1 MKSKKKMNKILFIC
15 TANIFRSRFS
25 EETFNYLAKK
35 NDLDYRAFSA
45 GLKVGEYLTMKMA
58 AKTIKHLQLIGIKPV
73 RSNERCIHVDDLNL
87 ENYQRIICMDEK
99 EHYPMVQSNFHLQ
112 NVKIEYWDIIDEP
125 KVKGDVSMPYCYKR
139 VNDLILEIKKSI

>member
-1 MKSKKKMNKILFIC
+1 MNKILFIC

-35 NDLDYRAFSA
+35 NNLNYKAFSA
-45 GLKVGEYLTMKMA
+45 GLKVGQYVIMKMA
-58 AKTIKHLQLIGIKPV
+58 AKTIKHLDLIGIKPV
-73 RSNERCIHVDDLNL
+73 RSNERSIHVDDLNL
-87 ENYQRIICMDEK
+87 EDYQRIICMDK
-99 EHYPMVQSNFHLQ
+99 IEHYPMVQSNCHLK
-112 NVKIEYWDIIDEP
+112 NLKIEYWDIIDEP